1 MNKTERQLAITLELQ
16 RSRML
21 RAEDLAAQFET
32 SVRTIYRD
40 IQALSEAGVPIFGA
54 PGQGYSLLEGYFLPP
69 IGFTTEEA
77 VALLM
82 GTDFMDQRLD
92 ADFGSVAQSVR
103 RKIEAVLPEPVRV
116 ESRRIRETMRLIHV
130 DEPITGRKEKD
141 YLAIARRAVMN
152 RRKLSFGYVK
162 KISEA
167 DGNRKSWRKVDPY
180 GLALVRGYWV
190 LIAHCNL
197 RQELRHFRL
206 SRMMELTL
214 LEEGFAIPTGFDLNH
229 YRPSDDRHVTVVIRV
244 NRSITDKIVES
255 GSFYIEAME
264 EGKDEALVILRV
276 RQAEELLPYILGLG
290 GDVEVLEPKSF
301 RERVR
306 QEVEKM
312 FKHY

>member
-16 RSRML
+16 RSKML

-40 IQALSEAGVPIFGA
+40 IQALSEAGVPIFGTT
-54 PGQGYSLLEGYFLPP
+54 GQGYSLLEGYFLPP

-92 ADFGSVAQSVR
+92 ADFASVAQSVR

-141 YLAIARRAVMN
+141 YLTIARHAIMN

-162 KISEA
+162 KMSEA

-180 GLALVRGYWV
+180 GLALVRGHWT
-190 LIAHCNL
+190 LIAHCNF

-206 SRMMELTL
+206 SRMTELTL
-214 LEEGFAIPTGFDLNH
+214 LEEGFAFPTGFDLNH
-229 YRPSDDRHVTVVIRV
+229 YRPPDDRHVIVVVRV
-244 NRSITDKIVES
+244 NRSMIDKILES
-255 GSFYIEAME
+255 GSFYMEAMVQ
-264 EGKDEALVILRV
+264 GKDEIRVTFRV

-290 GDVEVLEPKSF
+290 GNIEVLEPKSF

-306 QEVEKM
+306 QEIEKM
-312 FKHY
+312 FKYY

>member
-16 RSRML
+16 RSKML

-141 YLAIARRAVMN
+141 YLTIARHAIMN
-152 RRKLSFGYVK
+152 RRKVSFGYVK
-162 KISEA
+162 RISEA

-190 LIAHCNL
+190 LIAHCNV

-206 SRMMELTL
+206 SRMTELTL

-229 YRPSDDRHVTVVIRV
+229 YRPPDDRHVTVVVRV

-255 GSFYIEAME
+255 GSFYMEAME
-264 EGKDEALVILRV
+264 EGKDEARVTFRV
-276 RQAEELLPYILGLG
+276 RHAEELLPYILGWG

-312 FKHY
+312 SKRY